1 MKKNLI
7 ILSCLISNFSFA
19 NYIYE
24 NNQALFDLTTQSG
37 VTSLNAGDDQV
48 SAVFNLDFT
57 FNFYGEGFTS
67 ARMATNGCL
76 HFDSSGSYC
85 NDYTPDPLPQYNNT
99 LFPFWTD
106 LIRDNNSKML
116 AKNFSDKAVFGW
128 YDLREFNRSGSDNS
142 FEVVL
147 WTNSTF
153 DYRYGE
159 LDINRHDVLIGEQK
173 DSNNYYQY
181 LFHDECSTG
190 TTNTSACVS
199 VDWNNSIINSTLE
212 SGGSLYGTGEGNTI
226 DCSNP
231 LNDMSCPGYWEAFDD
246 QQCDLDPQYA
256 PFCPGYRFEQDISYF
271 VMEEEFDYGFVDEQ
285 ELMAMGTFI
294 EEPEIFFYEEEIFF
308 EPIRLEESYFEPVFI
323 EDPFR
328 QEEIYLDPLPDI
340 YELPIEL
347 IALTPFEQPF
357 ELTMR
362 LEEEFFPEEFIEEEI
377 FIEEL
382 EEIIEENFEPQYEEE
397 IEERIVELEEPEIE
411 EVVEIQVEAIAVG
424 KIDEKSGITQTQLDV
439 VAQTVSAAANSVSGT
454 TAGNDV
460 HAIGS
465 SGSGQTNTNMSVS
478 FDTMNMDSV
487 NNDMQNITDIGSENI
502 VTTVVNVNADATDQN
517 NIDSVQQIEKSEADT
532 IADNIVAQNLEEQAD
547 QVVEERVA
555 NNEYGEEEKI
565 INYINYV
572 PGFDTYRTTKLPNKM
587 DWYKAKAIY
596 TDNIILDNET
606 AFTEMFNANY
616 QNLVKIKAIQPNL

>member
-1 MKKNLI
+1 
-7 ILSCLISNFSFA
+7 
-19 NYIYE
+19 
-24 NNQALFDLTTQSG
+24 
-37 VTSLNAGDDQV
+37 
-48 SAVFNLDFT
+48 
-57 FNFYGEGFTS
+57 
-67 ARMATNGCL
+67 
-76 HFDSSGSYC
+76 
-85 NDYTPDPLPQYNNT
+85 
-99 LFPFWTD
+99 
-106 LIRDNNSKML
+106 
-116 AKNFSDKAVFGW
+116 
-128 YDLREFNRSGSDNS
+128 
-142 FEVVL
+142 
-147 WTNSTF
+147 
-153 DYRYGE
+153 
-159 LDINRHDVLIGEQK
+159 
-173 DSNNYYQY
+173 
-181 LFHDECSTG
+181 
-190 TTNTSACVS
+190 
-199 VDWNNSIINSTLE
+199 
-212 SGGSLYGTGEGNTI
+212 
-226 DCSNP
+226 
-231 LNDMSCPGYWEAFDD
+231 
-246 QQCDLDPQYA
+246 
-256 PFCPGYRFEQDISYF
+256 
-271 VMEEEFDYGFVDEQ
+271 MEEEFDYGFVDEQ

-308 EPIRLEESYFEPVFI
+308 EPIRVEESYFEPVFI

-397 IEERIVELEEPEIE
+397 IEERVAELDEPEIE
-411 EVVEIQVEAIAVG
+411 EVVEIEVEAVTVG

-465 SGSGQTNTNMSVS
+465 SGSGQTNANMSVS

-487 NNDMQNITDIGSENI
+487 NNGMQNITEIGSETV
-502 VTTVVNVNADATDQN
+502 VTTVVNVNTN
-517 NIDSVQQIEKSEADT
+517 NTNQSDIENVQQIDKSEADT
-532 IADNIVAQNLEEQAD
+532 IADNIVAKNLEEQAD
-547 QVVEERVA
+547 QVIEERVV

-572 PGFDTYRTTKLPNKM
+572 PGFDAYRTTKLPNKI
-587 DWYKAKAIY
+587 DWYEAKAIY
-596 TDNIILDNET
+596 TNNIILDNET